1 MFDPVSVPKEIKPKT
16 TKSGGQLVQ
25 LHASMDE
32 QESQQAMELL
42 KIKIKEQKKKKA
54 FTKFPVDAFPERI
67 QNVINCFWECFQL
80 PIDYH
85 ASSILVAASTTIGN
99 AFAVKY
105 RNGQIYPL
113 NIYMAIVGPPGI
125 GKTPAI
131 NFGMYPVKAIEKQ
144 YRKLHEDAHD
154 DWQQKA
160 FVARNN
166 GNPAPAEPEP
176 QEIIVVDATTE
187 SVNKTLVSNPKGVV
201 LWQDELMGWIKNM
214 NSYRK
219 GADLEYYTSGWSGS
233 SIKVSRTGKGIIWI
247 EHPFINAVGGVQPD
261 ILKNMVAGE
270 RRENGF
276 TDRILFAYPDFF
288 EIPHE
293 NDIEPDDSVYELYQG
308 IIDFLNNLPNNFEV
322 EYRNNGST
330 KVRVNRHN
338 VPFSA
343 AGRKRYVQY
352 VDQLTDEQNQCE
364 ENQLKGILSKMKQ
377 YTARFALI
385 MELLQLACDHASPE
399 GEPLQFYEIAN
410 KTMDKL
416 SVSHTS
422 VERAIKLTEYYKRT
436 AAKVVTQL
444 ASIVSQQPEYVQ
456 AWYESLPEEFNSELA
471 IEMAEKVEKDLK
483 IKFGKR
489 TVQRYL
495 GNEKGDFFQRIRKG
509 WYRKLFLS

>member
-1 MFDPVSVPKEIKPKT
+1 MEFDPVVVPEETKPKQT
-16 TKSGGQLVQ
+16 GQLIQ

-32 QESQQAMELL
+32 QEAQEALDRL
-42 KIKIKEQKKKKA
+42 KIRIKSQKKNKA
-54 FTKFPVDAFPERI
+54 LTRFPVEAFPDRI

-99 AFAVKY
+99 AFAVRYK
-105 RNGQIYPL
+105 RGQVYPA

-131 NFGMYPVKAIEKQ
+131 NFGMYPIKSIEKQ
-144 YRKLHEDAHD
+144 YRKLHESAYD

-160 FVARNN
+160 FIARNQ

-176 QEIIVVDATTE
+176 QEIVVVDATVE

-233 SIKVSRTGKGIIWI
+233 PIKVNRTGKGIIWI
-247 EHPFINAVGGVQPD
+247 EHPFINAIGGVQPD

-288 EIPHE
+288 QIPHE
-293 NDIEPDDSVYELYQG
+293 NDVEPDDTVYELYQG
-308 IIDFLNNLPNNFEV
+308 VIDFLNKLPNDFEV
-322 EYRNNGST
+322 EHMSNGAQ
-330 KVRVNRHN
+330 KVRVYRREIA
-338 VPFSA
+338 FTTDA
-343 AGRKRYVQY
+343 RKHYIKY
-352 VDQLTDEQNQCE
+352 IDQLTDEQNQCE

-377 YTARFALI
+377 YTARFALVL
-385 MELLQLACDHASPE
+385 ELLQLACNHISPK
-399 GEPLQFYEIAN
+399 GEPLKFYEIEN
-410 KTMDKL
+410 LTMKKL
-416 SVSHTS
+416 KVTKES
-422 VERAIKLTEYYKRT
+422 VERAILLTTYYKNT
-436 AAKVVTQL
+436 AAKVVNQL
-444 ASIVSQQPEYVQ
+444 QSIVSQQPEYVQ
-456 AWYESLPEEFNSELA
+456 AWYEELPEEFSRSLA
-471 IEMAEKVEKDLK
+471 FEMAEKIEKGMDV
-483 IKFGKR
+483 KFGKR

-495 GNEKGDFFQRIRKG
+495 SNQKGDFFQRLRKG
-509 WYRKLFLS
+509 WYRKLILS

>member
-1 MFDPVSVPKEIKPKT
+1 MFDPVSVPKEKKPKSP
-16 TKSGGQLVQ
+16 KQEGQLVQ
-25 LHASMDE
+25 LHASMEE
-32 QESQQAMELL
+32 QEAEKAMQRL
-42 KIKIKEQKKKKA
+42 KVRIKEQKKNKA
-54 FTKFPVDAFPERI
+54 LTRFPVEAFPERI
-67 QNVINCFWECFQL
+67 QNIINCFWECYQL

-99 AFAVKY
+99 AFAIKY
-105 RNGQIYPL
+105 RNGQVYPL
-113 NIYMAIVGPPGI
+113 NIYMAVVGPPGI

-131 NFGMYPVKAIEKQ
+131 NFGMYPLKKIEKR
-144 YRKLHEDAHD
+144 YRKSHQEAYDQWL
-154 DWQQKA
+154 QQA
-160 FVARNN
+160 FMAKNQ

-219 GADLEYYTSGWSGS
+219 GADLEYYTSAWSGS
-233 SIKVSRTGKGIIWI
+233 SVKVSRAKGIMWI
-247 EHPFINAVGGVQPD
+247 EYPFVNAVGGIQPD

-293 NDIEPDDSVYELYQG
+293 NDMEPDESVYDLYEG
-308 IIDFLNNLPNNFEV
+308 LIEFLNKLPNKFEV
-322 EYRNNGST
+322 EYSNNGAT
-330 KVRVNRHN
+330 TTNVCRHV

-343 AGRKRYVQY
+343 AGKQRYVEY
-352 VDQLTDEQNQCE
+352 LNQLTDEQNQCD

-385 MELLQLACDHASPE
+385 MELLQLACNHTAKQ
-399 GEPLQFYEIAN
+399 GEPLKFFEVAN

-416 SVSHTS
+416 QVSKQS
-422 VERAIKLTEYYKRT
+422 VERAILLTEYYKST
-436 AAKVVTQL
+436 AAKVVNELQ
-444 ASIVSQQPEYVQ
+444 SIVSQQAEYIQ
-456 AWYESLPEEFNSELA
+456 AWYEELPEEFPSELA
-471 IEMAEKVEKDLK
+471 LEMAAKIEKEMSV
-483 IKFGKR
+483 KFGKR
-489 TVQRYL
+489 TVQRFL
-495 GNEKGDFFQRIRKG
+495 SNQKGDFFQRIRKG
-509 WYRKLFLS
+509 WYRKLVLS